1 MQAIRTRSSVD
12 RQSPGSY
19 SESYENIMPLA
30 QTRGSPPKSAQKRI
44 ASKARI
50 LEESAEPQVSGSGF
64 SNLMS
69 ATASQKSAGKQHL
82 CDSCQE
88 AGASVFCLNCQ
99 GWLCSRC
106 EANIHHNK
114 LFVKHERVSALDYMP
129 PVICR
134 YHESEVTT
142 HICAT
147 CQELCCIY
155 CIVNGSHPPGP
166 DHVVQSVSK
175 GLSVVRLEMSS
186 ALDLLQQKSSDLE
199 KALESLKMSTDELN
213 ESVELVRSRT
223 REGFDRLRKILNER
237 EADLLDNIERFKIEQ
252 SRDLHDKTQIIRA
265 AHTGIRSLIQETTQK
280 LQQSTGLG
288 AILEQVEGI
297 DGSGVAQS
305 PPSKHSYNGGT
316 SEYKLALYKATNII
330 KFFTMRRDELL
341 RGKEYDTR
349 SATATAEILATEVM
363 TPRRYF
369 LDSDA
374 VKEYIEG
381 IKALEIALSEFG
393 FKHDDREHQV

>member
-1 MQAIRTRSSVD
+1 MQAARTRSSVD
-12 RQSPGSY
+12 RQSPGSH
-19 SESYENIMPLA
+19 SESYESIMPLA
-30 QTRGSPPKSAQKRI
+30 QTKGSPPRPTQKRV
-44 ASKARI
+44 ASKAKMPED
-50 LEESAEPQVSGSGF
+50 LAEPHISASGF
-64 SNLMS
+64 GNLIS
-69 ATASQKSAGKQHL
+69 GATSQRSVGKQHL

-114 LFVKHERVSALDYMP
+114 LFVRHERVSALDYMP
-129 PVICR
+129 PVMCK
-134 YHESEVTT
+134 YHEAEVTT

-155 CIVNGSHPPGP
+155 CIVSDSHPPGP
-166 DHVVQSVSK
+166 DHIVQSVAK

-199 KALESLKMSTDELN
+199 QALESLKVSTDELN

-223 REGFDRLRKILNER
+223 REGFERLRKILNER

-288 AILEQVEGI
+288 AVLEQVDGV
-297 DGSGVAQS
+297 DGSTSMQS
-305 PPSKHSYNGGT
+305 LPAKHGTNSGT

-369 LDSDA
+369 LDSEA

-393 FKHDDREHQV
+393 FKHDDRE